1 MLATLSLFHVINPMQ
16 RILVTALVAGGIAGL
31 FVFAVQHAK
40 LTPLILAAEVYES
53 GAAERQP
60 NAPGGPEHVPPAWEP
75 SSGPERTAYTALAD
89 IIVGVGYALLLVGA
103 FVLRGAP
110 VDVSRGMAWGA
121 AGYAVFSLAP
131 ALGLPPEL
139 PGSHSADL
147 FTRQEWWLGTAAAT
161 AGGSALLAFSR
172 SVLLKAAGAVVLALP
187 HLIGA
192 PHPHEIGGPVP
203 PELAAEFT
211 AASLA
216 TSALF
221 WLVLGAL
228 CGGIYARLG
237 RREAPLRSYS

>member
-16 RILVTALVAGGIAGL
+16 RILATALIAGGIAGL

-121 AGYAVFSLAP
+121 AGYAGFSLAP
-131 ALGLPPEL
+131 ALGLPPAL

-147 FTRQEWWLGTAAAT
+147 FTRQEWWLRTAAAN
-161 AGGSALLAFSR
+161 
-172 SVLLKAAGAVVLALP
+172 
-187 HLIGA
+187 
-192 PHPHEIGGPVP
+192 
-203 PELAAEFT
+203 
-211 AASLA
+211 
-216 TSALF
+216 
-221 WLVLGAL
+221 
-228 CGGIYARLG
+228 AR
-237 RREAPLRSYS
+237 